1 METGISTNVKITQE
15 MIDRMG
21 TYDLIQCLIICL
33 TIIICIIVFCYMVY
47 LIKTKDERLQDA
59 AAERSYKERMK
70 KINIDKDNE
79 K

>member
-15 MIDRMG
+15 MINRMG

-33 TIIICIIVFCYMVY
+33 TIIICITVFCYMVY

-70 KINIDKDNE
+70 KIDIDKDNE
-79 K
+79 